1 MAVRCGSCYILHGT
15 ITIKKADPFFTA
27 SGAGTTC
34 AGAVFEM
41 YSSLPYLSL
50 LFNAMVWGLAWWPF
64 QTMHAQGLAAPWA
77 TSMIYSLLTLATALG
92 IRGSWQ
98 GFARHRVLWL
108 LALSAGLT
116 NVSFN
121 MAVSTGDVVRVILLF
136 YLMPA
141 WTVLLA
147 WRFLGERP
155 TRAGVLRL
163 VLAFSGMA
171 LVIVPQGA
179 SMRSLTAGIGLPEVL
194 AVLGGFC
201 FSCTNVVLR
210 RSFHTPSMS
219 RVLAMFVGCMVVG
232 LVTAGSGYGLGHF
245 PAVPAP
251 DAVWVS
257 CLLGMAVMVAIGSWA
272 LQYGA
277 ARVPTSTTS
286 LIMLSEVLF
295 ASISAWLLGAT
306 ELTSRMLLG
315 GALIITG
322 ALLAVLQGRR

>member
-1 MAVRCGSCYILHGT
+1 M
-15 ITIKKADPFFTA
+15 P
-27 SGAGTTC
+27 
-34 AGAVFEM
+34 
-41 YSSLPYLSL
+41 SSLPYLCL

-64 QTMHAQGLAAPWA
+64 QTMHAQGLVAPWA
-77 TSMIYSLLTLATALG
+77 TSMIYGLLTLATVLC
-92 IRGSWQ
+92 IRSSWQ
-98 GFARHRVLWL
+98 GFAAHRVLWL
-108 LALSAGLT
+108 LALSSGLT

-121 MAVSTGDVVRVILLF
+121 MAASTGDVVRVILLF

-155 TRAGVLRL
+155 TAAGLLRL

-171 LVIVPQGA
+171 LVIVPAEATWQ
-179 SMRSLTAGIGLPEVL
+179 SLTAGVGLPEYL
-194 AVLGGFC
+194 AIFGGFC
-201 FSCTNVVLR
+201 FACTNVILR

-232 LVTAGSGYGLGHF
+232 LITAGTGYGLGHF
-245 PAVPAP
+245 PAIPAP
-251 DAVWVS
+251 NAVWLS
-257 CLLGMAVMVAIGSWA
+257 CLLAMAVLVAIGSWA
-272 LQYGA
+272 LQFGA

-295 ASISAWLLGAT
+295 ASCSAWLLGAT
-306 ELTSRMLLG
+306 QLTARMLLG
-315 GALIITG
+315 GVFIIGG

>member
-1 MAVRCGSCYILHGT
+1 MHS
-15 ITIKKADPFFTA
+15 P
-27 SGAGTTC
+27 
-34 AGAVFEM
+34 
-41 YSSLPYLSL
+41 LPYLCL

-64 QTMHAQGLAAPWA
+64 QTMHAQGLVAPWA
-77 TSMIYSLLTLATALG
+77 TSMIYALLTLVTVLCV
-92 IRGSWQ
+92 RGSWRDLV
-98 GFARHRVLWL
+98 AHRVLWL

-121 MAVSTGDVVRVILLF
+121 MAASTGDVVRVILLF

-155 TRAGVLRL
+155 STAGLLRL
-163 VLAFSGMA
+163 VLAFGGMG

-179 SMRSLTAGIGLPEVL
+179 SLHSLTAGLGVPEAL
-194 AVLGGFC
+194 AVLGGFG
-201 FSCTNVVLR
+201 FACTNVILR
-210 RSFHTPSMS
+210 RSFHTPSMA

-232 LVTAGSGYGLGHF
+232 GLTASTGYSLGYF
-245 PAVPAP
+245 PSIPTP
-251 DAVWVS
+251 NGVWVA
-257 CLLGMAVMVAIGSWA
+257 CVLGMAVLVAIGSWA

-295 ASISAWLLGAT
+295 ASVSACLLGAT
-306 ELTSRMLLG
+306 TLTPRMLLG
-315 GALIITG
+315 GVLIIGG
-322 ALLAVLQGRR
+322 ALLAVVQGSKR